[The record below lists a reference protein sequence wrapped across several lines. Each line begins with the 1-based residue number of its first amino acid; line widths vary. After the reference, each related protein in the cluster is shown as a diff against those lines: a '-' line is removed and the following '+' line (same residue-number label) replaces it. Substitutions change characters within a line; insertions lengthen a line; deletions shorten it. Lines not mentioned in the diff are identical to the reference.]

1 MKQHETVLI
10 LIRHYESRPDEF
22 VFRRDTS
29 LFTGLGLGFLAAT
42 AIVASPSLCSVPVTV
57 AEVVRMAM
65 RTGLLI
71 YQRSQDLEPQSL
83 DGALESWTSIV
94 KGMGEVAVREGI
106 NEYNSSTVSK
116 TKTQIGVKLTVT

>member
-106 NEYNSSTVSK
+106 DEYNSSTVSK

>member
-71 YQRSQDLEPQSL
+71 YQRSQDLEPQNL

-106 NEYNSSTVSK
+106 DEYNSSTVSK

>member
-10 LIRHYESRPDEF
+10 LNRHYESRPDEF

-106 NEYNSSTVSK
+106 DEYNSSTVSK